1 MSDELDSKV
10 IHIFERHKKG
20 DHFHFEVEEGGE
32 LVISPDGLNYVTF
45 KYFPPEA
52 VTLEE
57 QAKQHFASKF
67 YLVKMLESHKQSGV
81 TRINH
86 YHVSGEQLES
96 FLKSLDKR
104 PGTLIGVESYLPN
117 TTA

>member
-1 MSDELDSKV
+1 MSESDELDSKV
-10 IHIFERHKKG
+10 IHIFERHK
-20 DHFHFEVEEGGE
+20 DDGGE

-45 KYFPPEA
+45 KYLPPEA
-52 VTLEE
+52 ITVEE

-86 YHVSGEQLES
+86 YHVCGEQLES